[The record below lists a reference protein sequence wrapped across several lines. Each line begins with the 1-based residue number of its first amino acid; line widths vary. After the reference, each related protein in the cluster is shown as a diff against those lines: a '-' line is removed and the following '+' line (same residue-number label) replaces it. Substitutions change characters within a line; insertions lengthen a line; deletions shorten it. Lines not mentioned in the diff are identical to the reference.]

1 MDNKNI
7 SKELEAEISKLKD
20 KKFTAYFAV
29 YDTKG
34 KPSVSLA
41 YIYRTALQLKEL
53 GYNVAMLYA
62 EQDFVGVEGWLGEEY
77 ANLPHHNISDEK
89 DSITISPS
97 DFLFIPEIYQQI
109 FSKTKNLPC
118 RRIAI
123 IQNYKYLTDAIPAG
137 VSFDDLKIRECI
149 VPTSSLA
156 KRIKTAFP
164 YLKVHIVRPYISDD
178 FSIPEEPKKPII
190 NVVIEDQVDANEIIK
205 AFYWRYPI
213 YSWIPF
219 RPLANLPKEAYAK
232 ALKESFATLWCDTRT
247 DFGYV
252 ALESMKC
259 GNLVIGKV
267 PENEI
272 DWLYEKDGSIKQNGL
287 WFLKNDDAQEAI
299 AAAIQTF
306 LTESVPSSVYDKIKD
321 TASEYTKEGQLLDIK
336 TVYEKDIF
344 ENRQKEL
351 EVLFNISAKNTEEK

>member
-1 MDNKNI
+1 MI
-7 SKELEAEISKLKD
+7 QELEKEISKLKE
-20 KKFTAYFAV
+20 KSFTLYFAV

-34 KPSVSLA
+34 KPSTSLS
-41 YIYRTALQLKEL
+41 YIYRTAKQLNEL

-62 EQDFVGVEGWLGEEY
+62 EQDFVGVEGWLGKEY
-77 ANLPHHNISDEK
+77 AELPHKNMSDEK
-89 DSITISPS
+89 ETITISPS
-97 DFLFIPEIYQQI
+97 DFLFIPEIYQGI
-109 FSKTKNLPC
+109 FTKTKNLPC

-123 IQNYKYLTDAIPAG
+123 IQNYKYLTDSIPAG
-137 VSFDDLKIRECI
+137 VSFDDLNIRECI
-149 VPTSSLA
+149 VPSNAMA
-156 KRIKTAFP
+156 KRIKSVFP
-164 YLKVHIVRPYISDD
+164 YLKIHIVRPYITDD
-178 FSIPEEPKKPII
+178 FTKVEVKKPII
-190 NVVIEDQVDANEIIK
+190 NVIIDEQVDANEIIK
-205 AFYWRYPI
+205 AFYWKYPI

-219 RPLANLPKEAYAK
+219 RPVNNLPHEEYVK

-247 DFGYV
+247 EFGNV

-267 PENEI
+267 PENDI

-306 LTESVPSSVYDKIKD
+306 LTEAVPAEVFNKMEDTVSV
-321 TASEYTKEGQLLDIK
+321 YTKEGQLSDIK
-336 TVYEKDIF
+336 EVYEKNIF

-351 EVLFNISAKNTEEK
+351 EVLLGNLNSKNSEEK